1 LIAPEILLTGS
12 NKIQE
17 ADDTDMK
24 SQKKLLVLEP
34 DLENPQLKASAVTSS
49 VGTDSSVE
57 EEEEEEEELR
67 LQNDNLMQEQK

>member
-1 LIAPEILLTGS
+1 
-12 NKIQE
+12 
-17 ADDTDMK
+17 MK

-34 DLENPQLKASAVTSS
+34 DIENPQLKASAVTSS

-57 EEEEEEEELR
+57 EEEEEELR

>member
-1 LIAPEILLTGS
+1 
-12 NKIQE
+12 
-17 ADDTDMK
+17 MK

-34 DLENPQLKASAVTSS
+34 DIENPQLKASAVTSS

-57 EEEEEEEELR
+57 EEEEEEELR